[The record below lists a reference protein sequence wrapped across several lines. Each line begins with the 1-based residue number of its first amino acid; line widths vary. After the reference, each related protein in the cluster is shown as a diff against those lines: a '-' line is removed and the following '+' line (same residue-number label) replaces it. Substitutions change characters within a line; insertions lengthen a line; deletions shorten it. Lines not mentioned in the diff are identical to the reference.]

1 MVPRSCRG
9 YGPRCSVL
17 AVTQENVSTLRW
29 GPPGVIP
36 LTMMDGVVN
45 RQFPNQAA
53 PIIDCLVQQNTFLP
67 YPEMNLSITLKF
79 RKPPEYDLYS
89 FAHSG
94 IGINIDSIVPDLYIA
109 PHA

>member
-1 MVPRSCRG
+1 
-9 YGPRCSVL
+9 
-17 AVTQENVSTLRW
+17 
-29 GPPGVIP
+29 
-36 LTMMDGVVN
+36 MMDGVVN

-94 IGINIDSIVPDLYIA
+94 IEINIDSIVPDLYIA

>member
-1 MVPRSCRG
+1 LQGLRPSLLGSRG
-9 YGPRCSVL
+9 NTGERQYPP
-17 AVTQENVSTLRW
+17 LRTAW
-29 GPPGVIP
+29 GKIP

-45 RQFPNQAA
+45 RQFPNEAA